1 VILRFSVRN
10 YLSFDEEQ
18 EISFVASKLRD
29 RDDGLIDLGHVSS
42 GLKGLPVAA
51 VYGANA
57 SGKSNLLRAL
67 FKMRDLVLFS
77 HRSGGP
83 GDGIKRKFYALRDD
97 CEREETKFSI
107 DFVMN
112 NIRYHYGFSFN
123 DELYQEEWLYSY
135 PEGSRRLLFERTARK
150 PIKFGSSFKGEKKV
164 FESLMRD
171 NSLFVSVAAQNN
183 HDILGEVFK
192 FFQDLVAELDVSGAR
207 GLHQIKRDRS
217 EVDDRLLKFLALVG
231 TGIVSYRKKKTV
243 QSPESVRFREKF
255 ISLITEEL
263 NDGSEGEFSNVMR
276 SSWEKEELEF
286 GHQGER
292 QGLIYFDISEE
303 SAGTQK
309 IIGVLSQVFSVL
321 DEGGFISVDEI
332 DVSVHSQVTEAIFAL
347 FLNKVT
353 NPNGAQLLATTH
365 DTNLM
370 SSKVLRRDE
379 IWLVEKNQT
388 GMSELFPLTDIR
400 TRKQDNIEK
409 GYLEG
414 RYGAVPMV
422 DIPDLVAEV
431 GCGAEKS

>member
-1 VILRFSVRN
+1 MILRFSVHN
-10 YLSFDEEQ
+10 YLSFDVEQ
-18 EISFVASKLRD
+18 EISFIASKLSD
-29 RDDGLIDLGHVSS
+29 RDDGLIDLEHVSS
-42 GLKGLPVAA
+42 GLRGLPVAA

-67 FKMRDLVLFS
+67 FKMRELVLFS
-77 HRSGGP
+77 HRSSGP
-83 GDGIKRKFYALRDD
+83 GDGIKRKFYALRDN
-97 CEREETKFSI
+97 CESEETKFSI
-107 DFVMN
+107 DFVVSN
-112 NIRYHYGFSFN
+112 TRYHYGFSF
-123 DELYQEEWLYSY
+123 DDKLYREEWLYFY
-135 PEGSRRLLFERTARK
+135 PEGSRRLLFERIAGE
-150 PIKFGSSFKGEKKV
+150 PIKFGPSFKGEKKV
-164 FESLMRD
+164 FESLTRE

-207 GLHQIKRDRS
+207 GVQFIQRGRA

-243 QSPESVRFREKF
+243 DSPESVRFRERF
-255 ISLITEEL
+255 IDLITEEL
-263 NDGSEGEFSNVMR
+263 DDNSKGDLGGIFRSN
-276 SSWEKEELEF
+276 WEKEELEF
-286 GHQGER
+286 GHQGE
-292 QGLIYFDISEE
+292 GKNLIYFDVSEE
-303 SAGTQK
+303 SSGTQK
-309 IIGVLSQVFSVL
+309 LIGVLSQIFSVL
-321 DEGGFISVDEI
+321 DRGGFISIDEI

-347 FLNKVT
+347 FLNKAT

-370 SSKVLRRDE
+370 NSKVLRRDE
-379 IWLVEKNQT
+379 IWLVEKSRS

-422 DIPDLVAEV
+422 DIHDLIVEV
-431 GCGAEKS
+431 GCGAQKS